1 VKIAVTG
8 STGLVG
14 EALVAALQSSGHEV
28 VRVVRSTPGPGRVV
42 WDPEA
47 GTIDAAGL
55 QGIDGAVH
63 LAGENIAS
71 GRWTAAR
78 KKRIRDSRVNGT
90 RLFCETLADLQPK
103 PRILVSASAIGFYG
117 ERGAQELT
125 ESDPPGKGF
134 LPGVCREWEAATMPA
149 ADRGIRVVLPR
160 IAAVLSPKGGALAK
174 MLPPFKLCLG
184 GKLGSGA
191 QYMSWITLDD
201 LVRVILFALE
211 HADLDGAVN
220 ASSPN
225 PVTNARFTKAL
236 GKALG
241 RPTIFPMPGFV
252 ATALFGEMAQDLLL
266 ASTRVV
272 PTRLLAEGFEFSHAN
287 IDTALDALLR

>member
-28 VRVVRSTPGPGRVV
+28 VRVVRTSPGPGRVV
-42 WDPEA
+42 WDPAA
-47 GTIDAAGL
+47 GTIDAEGL
-55 QGIDGAVH
+55 KGIDAAVH

-78 KKRIRDSRVNGT
+78 KRRIRDSRVNGT
-90 RLFCETLADLQPK
+90 RFFCETIADLQPK
-103 PRILVSASAIGFYG
+103 PRIVVSASAIGFYG
-117 ERGAQELT
+117 DCGPRELT

-134 LPGVCREWEAATMPA
+134 LARVCREWEAATMPA

-160 IAAVLSPKGGALAK
+160 IAAVLSPNGGALAK
-174 MLPPFKLCLG
+174 MLPPFKLGLG
-184 GKLGSGA
+184 GKLGNGT

-201 LVRVILFALE
+201 LVRIIVFALE
-211 HADLDGAVN
+211 HEDLDGPVN
-220 ASSPN
+220 ASSPH

-241 RPTIFPMPGFV
+241 RPTIFPMPAFV
-252 ATALFGEMAQDLLL
+252 ATTLFGEMAQEVLL

-272 PTRLLAEGFEFSHAN
+272 PTRLHAEGFKFSHPD
-287 IDTALDALLR
+287 IDLALESLLR